1 MDLFSKFASQFKKE
15 EPVIPEATPEPAKE
29 LEGSQLDRYE
39 AYRKAIPDYLSLRDF
54 KMLEAREATVEE
66 LKTMSEFDK
75 KQRRQVDKQK
85 VSIDFISPPSE
96 EQIILENKEKAKEQ
110 GVGYHSEKLTT
121 EDLKDK
127 YGIDVTDEH
136 AKLKNS
142 RSTEQFFKEVMNDP
156 IPTDDDVDLY
166 FDSGAY
172 QDRIDIVKE
181 QFDKI
186 PTKDHSILDTEI
198 RGNCPQIN
206 YDSMPQGMK
215 EAQERNG
222 IKDHGLE
229 LFNKLDEPIPKEKK
243 ARVFKKDFPTP
254 ERTQTTVQR
263 SFVGID
269 NGVSGSVGI
278 IYEDGTYEFFITP
291 VKKEQDYTK
300 AKKMIN
306 RVQPLELAEL
316 FKFVGEG
323 SMVMIE
329 RPMINSTRFNAS
341 MSAIRCFEATITI
354 LETLGLP
361 YQVEDSK
368 AWQKALLP
376 VGITG
381 DDLKTASKS
390 VGNRLFP
397 NTKLIL
403 HPDCDGML
411 IASYCKSK
419 HR

>member
-15 EPVIPEATPEPAKE
+15 APVIPEATPPEPAKE

-39 AYRKAIPDYLSLRDF
+39 AYRKATPDYLSLRDF

-75 KQRRQVDKQK
+75 KQRRQADKQK
-85 VSIDFISPPSE
+85 VLHPAITHIQCSPDIDSETIDSINKLVYKAIELDKAANE
-96 EQIILENKEKAKEQ
+96 EFN
-110 GVGYHSEKLTT
+110 
-121 EDLKDK
+121 
-127 YGIDVTDEH
+127 
-136 AKLKNS
+136 KLKNS
-142 RSTEQFFKEVMNDP
+142 RSPEQFFKEVMNSP
-156 IPTDDDVDLY
+156 V
-166 FDSGAY
+166 
-172 QDRIDIVKE
+172 
-181 QFDKI
+181 
-186 PTKDHSILDTEI
+186 
-198 RGNCPQIN
+198 N
-206 YDSMPQGMK
+206 YDPMPQGMK

-222 IKDHGLE
+222 VKDHSLNIFDQKTLKVEMPKSDGILTGEVDSNNILMVKDHGLE
-229 LFNKLDEPIPKEKK
+229 LFSKLDEPIPKEKK
-243 ARVFKKDFPTP
+243 IRVFKKDFPTP
-254 ERTQTTVQR
+254 ERTQTVAQR

-278 IYEDGTYEFFITP
+278 IYEDGTYEFFVTP

-411 IASYCKSK
+411 IANYCKSK